1 MNGLLGANIGL
12 CATILVWG
20 TPIPFLGDLL
30 ERWDPIGMAM
40 LRYLISLPVLA
51 LLLLATQPQLLRA
64 RRILPETTTWLQVWL
79 LSVIGVVGFAVFFL
93 VALAHSDPV
102 TIAIVAA
109 MSPVIATVVG
119 WVCYRQR
126 PASGIGLALVLA
138 VTGGLMTRVDFA
150 GSGPMIDFQGGEPLM
165 LAAIVCWT
173 WYSITAQR
181 WMPGASQ
188 LHITTVSVIPA
199 ALVLTAAYWAL
210 RRLDWV
216 ERFPVEP
223 TLQDMALIAWIA
235 ISSIVIGVVAW
246 NYGVKRLGV
255 VVASM
260 YLNFIPVIAVVT
272 AAVIGFEPRIEQLA
286 GGLLV
291 LAGVAQAQYRRFAAS
306 RTPPL

>member
-1 MNGLLGANIGL
+1 MNGMLGANLGL

-20 TPIPFLGDLL
+20 TPIPFLDDLL
-30 ERWDPIGMAM
+30 DRWDPIGMAM
-40 LRYLISLPVLA
+40 LRYLIALPVLA
-51 LLLLATQPQLLRA
+51 VLLLATQPQLLHT
-64 RRILPETTTWLQVWL
+64 RRILPETTTWPQIWA

-93 VALAHSDPV
+93 LGLAHSDPV
-102 TIAIVAA
+102 TIAIMAA
-109 MSPVIATVVG
+109 MSPVIAAVIG
-119 WVCYRQR
+119 WLCYRER

-138 VTGGLMTRVDFA
+138 VLGGLMTRVDFA
-150 GSGPMIDFQGGEPLM
+150 GGGLAVEFQGGEPMM
-165 LAAIVCWT
+165 LAAIICWA

-199 ALVLTAAYWAL
+199 TLVLAAGYWAL

-216 ERFPVEP
+216 ERFPVDP
-223 TLQDMALIAWIA
+223 TTQDMALIAWIA
-235 ISSIVIGVVAW
+235 VSSIVIGVVAW

-260 YLNFIPVIAVVT
+260 YLNFIPVVAVIT
-272 AAVIGFEPRIEQLA
+272 AAIIGFEPRIEQLA